1 MKESKI
7 LTCDNYTSSNR
18 VLEEGRTGSLLLWEN
33 PDMERVIDRYL
44 AQGWEVG
51 HMSRQGASLTVL
63 LIRNTDSAPT
73 MIRTQESAETVCGTG
88 APENE
93 SREPEEEQVSTSAF

>member
-18 VLEEGRTGSLLLWEN
+18 ALEEGRAGSLMFWEN

-51 HMSRQGASLTVL
+51 HMCRQGASLTIL

-73 MIRTQESAETVCGTG
+73 VIRVQESAETVCGTG
-88 APENE
+88 ALEDGL
-93 SREPEEEQVSTSAF
+93 RRPEEEQISTSAF